1 MDKLHDLLWEVVWP
15 RFLARGALRA
25 VKRHLH
31 NQELP
36 CTSRQPMHSHM
47 LVYKILVCTSYDF
60 GCIVVIWLFHAS

>member
-1 MDKLHDLLWEVVWP
+1 MRSKDKLNDLLWEVVWP

-36 CTSRQPMHSHM
+36 CISSAYYKKDLKKESH
-47 LVYKILVCTSYDF
+47 
-60 GCIVVIWLFHAS
+60 